1 MRDGD
6 GLPSVSVKSADT
18 AIMNLYS
25 SLDPIYP
32 VRARTAVVNGVV
44 LKYYEIIIAKILH
57 RFVNNNIK
65 LQQLFK
71 TDHNEQ
77 VRAIVAE
84 KMEIF

>member
-1 MRDGD
+1 MDGD
-6 GLPSVSVKSADT
+6 GLPSESVKSADA

-25 SLDPIYP
+25 SLDPINP

-71 TDHNEQ
+71 TDHNVQ